1 MGVIQAMDMAV
12 ATVTIIPIPHI
23 DLASHTVAPVSG
35 LGFIVADEATAAEAI
50 MADTVA
56 DIAADIAADMEIEAT
71 AMDIVVMGVA
81 EGMVTMVVMVIDD
94 NTGKISMSDD

>member
-1 MGVIQAMDMAV
+1 VGVIQAMDMAV

-56 DIAADIAADMEIEAT
+56 DIAADMEIEAT

>member
-56 DIAADIAADMEIEAT
+56 DIAADMEIEAT